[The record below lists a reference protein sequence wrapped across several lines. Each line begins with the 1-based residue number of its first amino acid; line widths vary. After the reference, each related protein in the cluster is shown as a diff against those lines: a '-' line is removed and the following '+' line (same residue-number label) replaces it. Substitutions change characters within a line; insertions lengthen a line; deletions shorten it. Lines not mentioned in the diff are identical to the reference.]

1 MKYKAILFDLDG
13 TLLDS
18 VPVILKTARDVFKLM
33 EISYDESDLRK
44 SIGVPLKVQALRY
57 AGDKALEFTELYRR
71 EYAKYQEEDGH
82 VFPYTIEM
90 LDTLRANGYATA
102 LVTSKVNP
110 TAQRA
115 LDRTGMAGKFDV
127 VITADD
133 VEHPKPHPQ
142 PLLKA
147 LEILKVAPEESIYV
161 GDSLF
166 DVDAAQRANVT
177 MVAVSWGARSK
188 EDMLTMCVEHVVDTW
203 QEFLDWL
210 DSSPTSIHLLK

>member
-18 VPVILKTARDVFKLM
+18 VNVILKTAKEVFGTM
-33 EISYDESDLRK
+33 GIIYDEADLRK

-57 AGDKALEFTELYRR
+57 CGDRAAEFTELYRK
-71 EYAKYQEEDGH
+71 EYSNNSAEDGH

-90 LDTLRANGYATA
+90 LDALRTQGYTTA
-102 LVTSKVNP
+102 LVTSKSIS
-110 TAQRA
+110 TAQWA
-115 LDRTGMAGKFDV
+115 MEHTGMAGKFDV
-127 VITADD
+127 IITADD

-147 LEILKVAPEESIYV
+147 LEILKIAPEESIYV

-188 EDMLTMCVEHVVDTW
+188 EDMQSMCVEQVVDTW

-210 DSSPTSIHLLK
+210 DRSPKHKL